1 MQATHHGMMKPMKL
15 TLAHVRNFRSI
26 ADSTDVELD
35 PNVTALV
42 GKNESGKT
50 AFLEALY
57 RINPVHDAA
66 FDESAHYPRWRLIAD
81 RRAGTINDNPAVE
94 AVFTLDDDDRAAVA
108 QALGEGVLLGDT
120 LTVRRD
126 YTANPTYVVRVDP
139 TQALLNVFDHLD
151 TTPELRALLSGDDAL
166 LGNAA
171 KALTNAGGPGDG
183 DSWTVAERD
192 ALITEIKSRT
202 NGSNTAG
209 AVSGI
214 LQTRI
219 PKMFYF
225 ADYQTLPGRIN
236 VTELA
241 GNETPGESGM
251 QTARA
256 LLKLAYT
263 DADALTD
270 EDFEERT
277 AELEAVSNDL
287 TTRVLTYWR
296 QNQDLSIQINADKE
310 TRASSYNGQTA
321 VVRFLDVRVRD
332 ARHGFTNNFD
342 QRSSGFKWF
351 FSFLAAFSE
360 FESYEH
366 GVVVLLDEPA
376 LTLHGKAQADF
387 LDYVDNEL
395 SQIAQV
401 IYTTHSPFLV
411 NAAQLERVR
420 IVEDKGGKT
429 GSVVSAEALSVAED
443 SLFPLQAALGYD
455 IAQSLFVGRDNLVLE
470 GTSDFTYLSVL
481 SDHLIS
487 LGRTGLDPRWRL
499 LPAGSASNI
508 PAFIALVGRALDVT
522 VLVDGSTK
530 PSVQRLQALGERGLL
545 SKKRLLLTDSFT
557 TVPSSDIEDLFS
569 VGDYLVLYN
578 GAFSSTIKSTDLSGK
593 DRVVSRL
600 GRFLGRDFTAHGR
613 PADFLLRNRDK
624 VVPKFSA
631 TTLNNF
637 ESLFTAVNATLA

>member
-1 MQATHHGMMKPMKL
+1 MKL
-15 TLAHVRNFRSI
+15 TSAHVQNFRSI
-26 ADSTDVELD
+26 TDSSDVSLD
-35 PNVTALV
+35 ENVTALV

-57 RINPVHDAA
+57 RINPVHEAS
-66 FDESAHYPRWRLIAD
+66 FDESAHYPRWKLIAD
-81 RRAGTINDNPAVE
+81 RRAETINAVPAVT
-94 AVFTLDDDDRAAVA
+94 AVFTLDDADRAAVV
-108 QALGEGVLLGDT
+108 QRLGEGVLTGDT

-126 YTANPTYVVRVDP
+126 YTATARFDVEADAA
-139 TQALLNVFDHLD
+139 QALQNVFNDLG
-151 TTPELRALLSGDDAL
+151 TSEPLRAVLQGSDAL
-166 LGNAA
+166 LGNAV
-171 KALTNAGGPGDG
+171 KALNAAGAPREDQE
-183 DSWTVAERD
+183 WTATERD
-192 ALITEIKSRT
+192 TLIAEIQSRT
-202 NGSNTAG
+202 NGKNTAG
-209 AVSGI
+209 AVTEI
-214 LQTRI
+214 LQARM

-241 GNETPGESGM
+241 GSETPGESGM

-287 TTRVLTYWR
+287 TNRVLTYWR

-310 TRASSYNGQTA
+310 NQSTYNGQSA
-321 VVRFLDVRVRD
+321 VVRFLDIRVRD

-360 FESYEH
+360 FENYEH

-395 SQIAQV
+395 AQIAQV

-411 NAAQLERVR
+411 NAAHLERVR

-455 IAQSLFVGRDNLVLE
+455 IAQSLFVGQDNLVLE

-481 SDHLIS
+481 SDHLLS

-508 PAFIALVGRALDVT
+508 PAFVALVGRALDVT

-530 PSVQRLQALGERGLL
+530 PAVQRLQALGERGLL
-545 SKKRLLLTDSFT
+545 AKTRLLLTDSFT
-557 TVPSSDIEDLFS
+557 TVPSSDIEDLFT

-578 GAFSSTIKSTDLSGK
+578 GGFASAIKAGDLNGK
-593 DRVVSRL
+593 DRIVSRL
-600 GRFLGRDFTAHGR
+600 SRFLGAEFTAHGR
-613 PADFLLRNRDK
+613 PADYLLRNRDK
-624 VVPKFSA
+624 VLPKLSA
-631 TTLNNF
+631 TSLNNF
-637 ESLFTAVNATLA
+637 EALFTAVNATLA

>member
-1 MQATHHGMMKPMKL
+1 LRQARDDIKMKL
-15 TLAHVRNFRSI
+15 ASAHVKKFRSI
-26 ADSTDVELD
+26 ADSGKVELD
-35 PNVTALV
+35 SKVTALV

-57 RINPVHDAA
+57 RINPVHPAD
-66 FDESAHYPRWRLIAD
+66 FDESAHYPRWRLVAD
-81 RRAGTINDNPAVE
+81 RRAGTINDEPAVF
-94 AVFTLDDDDRAAVA
+94 AVFELDADDKSAVVE
-108 QALGEGVLLGDT
+108 LFGERVLLGET
-120 LTVRRD
+120 MTVSRG
-126 YTANPTYVVRVDP
+126 YGNAVSYSTSVDP
-139 TQALLNVFDHLD
+139 RQALTNVFDDLGS
-151 TTPELRALLSGDDAL
+151 TPALRGLLSGDDAL

-171 KALTNAGGPGDG
+171 KALLAQDPPDE
-183 DSWTVAERD
+183 DEPWTLIERD
-192 ALITEIKSRT
+192 ELVTEIRRRT
-202 NGSNTAG
+202 GGKNTEESVLELLRA
-209 AVSGI
+209 
-214 LQTRI
+214 RM

-241 GNETPGESGM
+241 GNEEPGESGL

-263 DADALTD
+263 DAEALTD

-287 TTRVLTYWR
+287 TARVLAYWR
-296 QNQDLSIQINADKE
+296 QNQDLSIQINADKVT
-310 TRASSYNGQTA
+310 TRDPYSGQSP

-332 ARHGFTNNFD
+332 SRHGFTNNFD

-360 FESYEH
+360 FENYEH

-387 LDYVDNEL
+387 LDYLDNEL
-395 SQIAQV
+395 SSIAQV
-401 IYTTHSPFLV
+401 VYTTHSPFLV
-411 NAAQLERVR
+411 NAAHLERVR
-420 IVEDKGGKT
+420 IVEDKGGKV
-429 GSVVSAEALSVAED
+429 GSVVSAEALSVGED

-455 IAQSLFVGRDNLVLE
+455 IAQSLFVGPDNLVVE
-470 GTSDFTYLSVL
+470 GTSDFTYLTVL
-481 SDHLIS
+481 SDHLVS
-487 LGRTGLDPRWRL
+487 LGRVGLDPRWRL

-530 PSVQRLQALGERGLL
+530 SSVQRLESLGDRGLL
-545 SKKRLLLTDSFT
+545 TRRRLLLTDSFT
-557 TVPSSDIEDLFS
+557 TVTSSDIEDLFS
-569 VGDYLVLYN
+569 PGDYLTLYN
-578 GAFSSTIKSTDLSGK
+578 GGFSASLKVGDLNGK
-593 DRVVSRL
+593 DRIISRIT
-600 GRFLGRDFTAHGR
+600 RFLGSEFTAHGR
-613 PADFLLRNRDK
+613 PADFLLRNRDRAL
-624 VVPKFSA
+624 PKLSE

-637 ESLFTAVNATLA
+637 ESLFKEINKTLS